1 MKTVPEILH
10 HLMESAGID
19 VTSEDAKK
27 VITKLAGIT
36 DELPETITAP
46 LTTNLLNLDA
56 ARNNPTIKGHYF
68 KQFRDGDEAYFG
80 QELSA
85 LGITVDFKGKDFKKE
100 ISGVI
105 KTLKAERKDSDDPTK
120 TKELT
125 DKINAL
131 QRQLETASDTA
142 TQTVKG
148 EYENK
153 LKEKEAELDSVFQS
167 LELAKY
173 ELAGSADTDIK
184 ISMALSQI
192 QKEVSAIGG
201 MIVRNG
207 KSFKIVT
214 ASDATQ
220 ELFVNNK
227 VVKYDEFVKKVLVD
241 KKLIVLKSEEDPAKK
256 KNASDAPTGAKGMGF
271 LSSVK

>member
-1 MKTVPEILH
+1 
-10 HLMESAGID
+10 
-19 VTSEDAKK
+19 
-27 VITKLAGIT
+27 
-36 DELPETITAP
+36 
-46 LTTNLLNLDA
+46 
-56 ARNNPTIKGHYF
+56 
-68 KQFRDGDEAYFG
+68 
-80 QELSA
+80 
-85 LGITVDFKGKDFKKE
+85 
-100 ISGVI
+100 
-105 KTLKAERKDSDDPTK
+105 
-120 TKELT
+120 LT

-148 EYENK
+148 EYESK
-153 LKEKEAELDSVFQS
+153 LKAKEDELDSVFQS

-173 ELAGSADTDIK
+173 ELAGTADTDIK

-241 KKLIVLKSEEDPAKK
+241 KKLIVLKSEEDPAKRRS
-256 KNASDAPTGAKGMGF
+256 ATDVPTGAKGMGF
-271 LSSVK
+271 LGSIK